1 MDTRDLEL
9 KLCSN
14 EPIYVDGVPIFPIP
28 INRIAEVGY
37 TKFNVELKLLC
48 LTEDDIKNLTE
59 NDISEIGVYKYLV
72 ATALHDD
79 DLMNV
84 MIFWLS
90 EITRCKVIFSKRRMC
105 FVTRAFEINK
115 NNFAAIQTV
124 IRQRNGLQDI
134 EEEEENPAN
143 EAARRVLQR
152 RKEERLKRRK
162 AKALNDEESAITL
175 SDLVSIL
182 ASGLGMTLQEVMG
195 YDLYQ
200 FNDQFNRLK
209 IMDDYEVS
217 VQALL
222 HGAKKEDIN
231 FTHWITK
238 IKHSPED

>member
-14 EPIYVDGVPIFPIP
+14 EPIFVSGVPIFPIP
-28 INRIAEVGY
+28 INRISQIGY
-37 TKFNVELKLLC
+37 TKFNAELRLLC
-48 LTEDDIKNLTE
+48 LTEDDIRILTG
-59 NDISEIGVYKYLV
+59 NDVSEVGVYTYLV
-72 ATALHDD
+72 ANALYDA
-79 DLMNV
+79 DLMNAL
-84 MIFWLS
+84 IFWLS
-90 EITRCKVIFSKRRMC
+90 EITRCKVIFSKRKMC
-105 FVTRAFEINK
+105 FVTRAFEISK
-115 NNFAAIQTV
+115 ENFSAIQTI

-134 EEEEENPAN
+134 EEEEDNPAN

-162 AKALNDEESAITL
+162 AKALDDEESAITL

-238 IKHSPED
+238 IKHNPED

>member
-1 MDTRDLEL
+1 MEL
-9 KLCSN
+9 KLCSDD
-14 EPIYVDGVPIFPIP
+14 PIYIKGVPIFPIP
-28 INRIAEVGY
+28 IRRISQIGY
-37 TKFNVELKLLC
+37 TRFNSELRLLC
-48 LTEDDIKNLTE
+48 LTEDEINALTG
-59 NDISEIGVYKYLV
+59 DDVSAIGVYTYLI
-72 ATALHDD
+72 ASALHDP

-84 MIFWLS
+84 LTFWLS
-90 EITRCKVIFSKRRMC
+90 EITHCKLIFSQRSMS
-105 FVTRAFEINK
+105 FVSIAFEINK
-115 NNFAAIQTV
+115 DNFAEIQTV
-124 IRQRNGLQDI
+124 IRQRNGLQSV
-134 EEEEENPAN
+134 EEEEDNPEN

-162 AKALNDEESAITL
+162 ARSLDDQGSEITL

-182 ASGLGMTLQEVMG
+182 ASGFGLPYREVLE

-231 FTHWITK
+231 LTHWITK
-238 IKHSPED
+238 IKHSPDD